1 MKREVSKRENDRKKE
16 RREFLKKGLYTAP
29 KLIILGSLAKPEDS
43 KAGFG
48 PPPSDPDCGQWGCDN

>member
-48 PPPSDPDCGQWGCDN
+48 PPPSDPEWG

>member
-1 MKREVSKRENDRKKE
+1 MKQQNQKKE
-16 RREFLKKGLYTAP
+16 KIDSKKRDIIKKGLYTAP
-29 KLIILGSLAKPEDS
+29 KLIILGTLVKPTDT